1 MKIHISSVALFKRG
15 IYFERNSGDRAEVC
29 GLALCMLDVLLALM
43 AAGLAE
49 GRTEKGARGGGG
61 PETERGG
68 PGVPSTDTAA
78 DKQESHR
85 LQKQPVPQTDP
96 VEDGRTD
103 GAVGLFLFMSYRG
116 VLPLTA
122 AEGVRLQAAWV

>member
-1 MKIHISSVALFKRG
+1 MKIHISSVVLFKRG

-61 PETERGG
+61 PERLREEAPAYPAPTPRQTNRNHTDCRSSQSRRLTQWRTGGRTER
-68 PGVPSTDTAA
+68 
-78 DKQESHR
+78 
-85 LQKQPVPQTDP
+85 
-96 VEDGRTD
+96 
-103 GAVGLFLFMSYRG
+103 
-116 VLPLTA
+116 
-122 AEGVRLQAAWV
+122 

>member
-61 PETERGG
+61 PERLREEAPAYPAPTPRQTNRNHTDCRSSQSRSGG
-68 PGVPSTDTAA
+68 RA
-78 DKQESHR
+78 
-85 LQKQPVPQTDP
+85 
-96 VEDGRTD
+96 DGRS
-103 GAVGLFLFMSYRG
+103 GRAVFVYE
-116 VLPLTA
+116 LPGGFTVN
-122 AEGVRLQAAWV
+122 GS